1 MPYTYLDT
9 VFNDST
15 MSGNS
20 THIFNRKTEA
30 GCDSI
35 VTLKLNVV
43 NDLVELQENYFER
56 YNFYPNPVN
65 RDGMV
70 YTTSGFTQ
78 HELDAGLT
86 IELFN
91 SVGVCVKRFTADALP
106 FNIQGFETNGVF
118 LIRITTTTNR
128 VIHGKVIVK

>member
-1 MPYTYLDT
+1 MPYIWQEKAYTESGLYYDTLVSALGCDSIIELHLTVLPEYATEDSQSILTSQMPYTYLDT

-56 YNFYPNPVN
+56 CNVYPNPVN

-70 YTTSGFTQ
+70 
-78 HELDAGLT
+78 
-86 IELFN
+86 
-91 SVGVCVKRFTADALP
+91 
-106 FNIQGFETNGVF
+106 
-118 LIRITTTTNR
+118 
-128 VIHGKVIVK
+128 